1 MTSCHFRHV
10 LPFVFTTCHVFYP
23 GLTPH
28 PTIINVF
35 FFVEV
40 ADFDVTVSNNLGSK
54 QEEDLDDA
62 EVDDKSATWS
72 GLLMFFVGWHR
83 KGKESYTFVRLR
95 NGQESLLLHWVSND

>member
-1 MTSCHFRHV
+1 MVFEAEHQNIALRFGNSMTSCHFRHV
-10 LPFVFTTCHVFYP
+10 LPFVFATCHVFYP

-54 QEEDLDDA
+54 EEEDLDDA

-72 GLLMFFVGWHR
+72 GLLMFLLGD
-83 KGKESYTFVRLR
+83 S
-95 NGQESLLLHWVSND
+95 QER